1 MSRRS
6 GGCINAI
13 DERSL
18 FACPAN
24 YVIVPLERQE
34 TARGGLIPTFFLS
47 FSLVFTWGSFD
58 KSHLDDTVGRRST
71 LFISMLSI

>member
-34 TARGGLIPTFFLS
+34 TARGGLIPTFFFLFLS
-47 FSLVFTWGSFD
+47 VFRGVPFD
-58 KSHLDDTVGRRST
+58 KSHLDDTVGRWST